1 MPFFFKI
8 RCNSFNVFSKR
19 AFDLVFSSLVIV
31 FILSWMIPLFGLF
44 IKISSKGPVLFVQKR
59 EGFKGNFFDCF
70 KFRSMVLNS
79 VSDTKMADDDD
90 NRLTKFGKFLR
101 LSTLDEMPQFINVFL
116 GDMSIVGPRPQVYY
130 YTDKYVGEQILIL
143 SVKPGITDLASLYF
157 SDMDKILG
165 DGDVDSKYEIEVEP
179 IKNKLRLKYVKQ
191 RSLLLDIRIMI
202 ETAFTVFDIKN
213 VTGLDIAE

>member
-1 MPFFFKI
+1 MVVDSENKGG
-8 RCNSFNVFSKR
+8 FSTAINDSR
-19 AFDLVFSSLVIV
+19 FT
-31 FILSWMIPLFGLF
+31 
-44 IKISSKGPVLFVQKR
+44 
-59 EGFKGNFFDCF
+59 
-70 KFRSMVLNS
+70 S
-79 VSDTKMADDDD
+79 VGRK
-90 NRLTKFGKFLR
+90 LR
-101 LSTLDEMPQFINVFL
+101 RYKLDELPQFINVIQ